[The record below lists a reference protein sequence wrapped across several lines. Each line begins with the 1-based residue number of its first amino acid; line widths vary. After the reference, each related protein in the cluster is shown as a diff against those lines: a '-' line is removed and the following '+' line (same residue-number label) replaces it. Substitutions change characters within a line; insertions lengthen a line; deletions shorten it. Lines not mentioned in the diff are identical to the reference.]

1 MAKRWGGF
9 VDDDDDY
16 DYETREREEGEE
28 EEDPWKNWDGV
39 VCHHHSGM
47 DGNHGK
53 EKEMGKDNGNEEG
66 EGFNAKNTMNIDLE
80 TKKQKKNDTPGRRWG
95 RVWGLKRKGGDG
107 NGNHG
112 V

>member
-9 VDDDDDY
+9 VDDDYDY
-16 DYETREREEGEE
+16 DYETGERDE
-28 EEDPWKNWDGV
+28 EEDLWKNWDGM
-39 VCHHHSGM
+39 VCHHSGM

-53 EKEMGKDNGNEEG
+53 EMEKDNGNNEEG
-66 EGFNAKNTMNIDLE
+66 EGLNTMNVDLE
-80 TKKQKKNDTPGRRWG
+80 TKKEKKKKNDTPGRRWG
-95 RVWGLKRKGGDG
+95 RVWGLKKKGGDGDG